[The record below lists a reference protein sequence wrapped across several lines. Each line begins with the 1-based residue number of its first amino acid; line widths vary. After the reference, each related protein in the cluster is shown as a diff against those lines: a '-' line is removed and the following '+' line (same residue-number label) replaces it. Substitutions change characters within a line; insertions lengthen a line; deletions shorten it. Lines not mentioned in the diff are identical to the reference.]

1 MKGKN
6 NTKEKINPEQ
16 PIVLGNQ
23 VKDIVTGFEGIA
35 VTRVEYL
42 NGCVQYC
49 VKGKM
54 GKDGKVPEGEYID
67 QQQLI
72 VTGAGI
78 SIKQKDT
85 GGVMPDAPKT
95 GMGLSRK

>member
-1 MKGKN
+1 MKDKKN
-6 NTKEKINPEQ
+6 IIEKINSEQ
-16 PIVLGNQ
+16 PIVLGNK

-49 VKGKM
+49 VKGKIS
-54 GKDGKVPEGEYID
+54 KDGKVPEGEYID

-72 VTGAGI
+72 VTGSGI
-78 SIKQKDT
+78 SVKQKDT
-85 GGVMPDAPKT
+85 GGVMPDAPKS